1 MGDGG
6 FSLTFGHGAVT
17 IAVGRRPEL
26 TETRTIRLDER
37 RAELP
42 EVEAI
47 AAALLAGAVAAYPT
61 ETFYALGAA
70 ALSAKGVDRVFRLK
84 KRDPSKPL
92 PFIVSDMDMV
102 RDIAAPLPPASLAL
116 AAEFWPGP
124 LTIVL
129 PAAAGFPERLLGPG
143 RTLALRIPPLAW
155 LRSLVKE
162 MREPLTATSA
172 NLSGE
177 RELAD
182 PEDVKALFGG
192 RVDLVIDGGP
202 APGGPAST
210 IIDLA
215 GDRPRIL
222 REGAIP
228 GARIDALLR
237 ALT

>member
-1 MGDGG
+1 M
-6 FSLTFGHGAVT
+6 
-17 IAVGRRPEL
+17 I
-26 TETRTIRLDER
+26 ETRAVRLDK
-37 RAELP
+37 RAADVP
-42 EVEAI
+42 GVKDI

-70 ALSAKGVDRVFRLK
+70 ALSKRGIDRVFRLK

-92 PFIVSDMDMV
+92 SFVVSDMDMV
-102 RDIAAPLPPASLAL
+102 RDVVSSLPPAFMVL

-124 LTIVL
+124 LTVVL

-143 RTLALRIPPLAW
+143 RTIALRIPPPAW
-155 LRSLVKE
+155 LRSLVRE
-162 MREPLTATSA
+162 MSEPLTATSA

-182 PEDVKALFGG
+182 PAEVKTLFDGRIDFIVDAGPTPGG
-192 RVDLVIDGGP
+192 RP
-202 APGGPAST
+202 ST
-210 IIDLA
+210 IVDLA

-228 GARIDALLR
+228 GIRIEELLR
-237 ALT
+237 D